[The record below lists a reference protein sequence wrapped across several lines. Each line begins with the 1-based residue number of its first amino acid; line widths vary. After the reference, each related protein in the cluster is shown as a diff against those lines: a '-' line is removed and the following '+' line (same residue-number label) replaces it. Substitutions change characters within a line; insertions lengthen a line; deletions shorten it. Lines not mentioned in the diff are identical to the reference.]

1 MTTTPEEAQGP
12 MTDRDA
18 RRLQETGDDVLAVA
32 ARQLRDAPVPG
43 WTDISDSI
51 KDRLKT
57 VSRRSRP
64 VRAVTDSGRTMFVAD
79 RVILALLRRAVADL
93 DGCELDHVA
102 LVGEDDTCTGAA
114 LDVVGRYGQDYRVL
128 ADEVRTVAY
137 AVFRDLLGPTDPP
150 FGIEGVDV
158 TVVDLID
165 ETV

>member
-1 MTTTPEEAQGP
+1 MTTTPEEAQTP
-12 MTDRDA
+12 MTHLDA
-18 RRLQETGDDVLAVA
+18 RRLQQAGDDVLAVA

-64 VRAVTDSGRTMFVAD
+64 VRAVTDSGRTMFVSN

-102 LVGEDDTCTGAA
+102 LVGEDDTCTGAV
-114 LDVVGRYGQDYRVL
+114 LDVVGRYGQDYRAL
-128 ADEVRTVAY
+128 AGEVRTVAY

-165 ETV
+165 ESV